1 MFSILQTIF
10 FFFKPSLIP
19 FAFWTRRHTATH
31 VQLHKSN
38 TDCVNVLWIYETPGR
53 VELEQQMACTNIM
66 NEWRSITIILKTPGW
81 RSNLIAPSELIILAI
96 APLCIREQIGQC
108 QGCRRPIKRKPKCER
123 GPSFPSFVTPPIAKP
138 QCLVNITA
146 THVSRWEDNQFN
158 KTFAAIIAFDS
169 RGLLRFNKPPING
182 AHGEKYALP
191 ACGPAMRSGTG
202 DGEKNKRRW

>member
-1 MFSILQTIF
+1 
-10 FFFKPSLIP
+10 
-19 FAFWTRRHTATH
+19 
-31 VQLHKSN
+31 
-38 TDCVNVLWIYETPGR
+38 
-53 VELEQQMACTNIM
+53 MACTNIM

-202 DGEKNKRRW
+202 DGEKKQAALITAIIQRRDRFPPRSNCHSFYEQIQGWPPALAGGVRPQAQPCH